1 VLIEHATQVDNL
13 KPMTPACR
21 EAYRYW
27 GPLPSQST
35 SLWAYIAFQFLL
47 VLVPLPKV
55 VALSR
60 DMADENDETLEE
72 SYPFATLRNCP
83 ICPKEY
89 FLLSVIS
96 AIHMQKVTRYSALL
110 ADLGLMGQLLAVM
123 HWRRDRR
130 ESPVAFLQA
139 GTHLI
144 PVADVP
150 GMVNGGVRCQM
161 WCGPGNPGL

>member
-1 VLIEHATQVDNL
+1 
-13 KPMTPACR
+13 MTPACR

-35 SLWAYIAFQFLL
+35 SLWAYIAFRFLL

-55 VALSR
+55 VALSWA
-60 DMADENDETLEE
+60 MTEETEEALEA

-83 ICPKEY
+83 ICPEEY
-89 FLLSVIS
+89 FLRSVIS
-96 AIHMQKVTRYSALL
+96 AIHMEKVTGYSALL
-110 ADLGLMGQLLAVM
+110 VDLGLTGQLLAVM

-130 ESPVAFLQA
+130 ESPVAFLQP
-139 GTHLI
+139 GRHLI

-161 WCGPGNPGL
+161 WCGSGNPGL